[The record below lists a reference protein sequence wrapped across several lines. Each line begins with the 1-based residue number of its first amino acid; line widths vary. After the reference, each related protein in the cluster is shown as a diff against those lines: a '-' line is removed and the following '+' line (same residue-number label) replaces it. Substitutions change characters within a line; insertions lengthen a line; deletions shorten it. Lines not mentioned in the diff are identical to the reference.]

1 MEEAE
6 PLPLAAGLN
15 EPAILLEAV
24 GVAER
29 LVLAL
34 GVLERVSDAVVE
46 ALATSKG
53 EGDGD
58 GEPETAGDVPETV
71 TLAHLNVPPFAV
83 APSPIIAPQKFALS
97 SAAAGRVPLPERG
110 VVDSVKEKMAE
121 EEKLDVA
128 LPVDEN
134 TMFNDVGPVPLA
146 CVPVTATT
154 MPLQPT
160 VDVQKM

>member
-24 GVAER
+24 GVAKG

-34 GVLERVSDAVVE
+34 GLLENVSDAVGE
-46 ALATSKG
+46 ALATSTG
-53 EGDGD
+53 
-58 GEPETAGDVPETV
+58 AGDVPETV

-97 SAAAGRVPLPERG
+97 SAAAGRVALPERG
-110 VVDSVKEKMAE
+110 VVDSVKDKTAD

-128 LPVDEN
+128 LPVDEK
-134 TMFNDVGPVPLA
+134 TMFIDAGPVALA
-146 CVPVTATT
+146 CVPVIATT